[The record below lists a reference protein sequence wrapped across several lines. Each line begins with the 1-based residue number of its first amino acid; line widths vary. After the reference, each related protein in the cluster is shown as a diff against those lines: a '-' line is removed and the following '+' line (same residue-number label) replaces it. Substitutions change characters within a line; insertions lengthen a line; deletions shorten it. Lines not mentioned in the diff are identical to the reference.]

1 MLTRADT
8 LTNNKKTEFFS
19 DFLDSFAKTPYGN
32 QLGRV
37 VNEKSVN
44 QSLKNLLLTN
54 LGERLYQ
61 PTIGSNIINSL
72 FELNLVENRNT
83 LEFFIETTI
92 KNNEPRVIPLQ
103 ISVNSTDNENQIQ
116 IQIVYTLINNPTP
129 ISFSF
134 LLKRAR

>member
-1 MLTRADT
+1 MLTRAD
-8 LTNNKKTEFFS
+8 LLVNNKKTEFFS

-61 PTIGSNIINSL
+61 PTIGSNIINTL
-72 FELNLVENRNT
+72 FELNLVETRNT

-92 KNNEPRVIPLQ
+92 KNNEPRVLPLE
-103 ISVNSTDNENQIQ
+103 ISVNPTDDENQIQ
-116 IQIVYTLINNPTP
+116 IRIVYTLINNPTP